1 MKLPV
6 TKRVAIIGGAALV
19 ALVTLFATCGG
30 CGRNNQTA
38 VTPKASGSASAS
50 ETGDSGAPAVTIA
63 PERLWDLAK
72 DGEEEDLATL
82 AVHEGAAG
90 LVEGAARPEQ
100 RLTAIKAMAYARG
113 WAHLPFLATAALGKD
128 DAEAAAALESVVDL
142 AARPRT
148 SEDPED
154 AAELAEGC
162 EKLVVLAKAAEREKP
177 RRVQAI
183 RALRMMPCPKTE
195 LPADLDAR

>member
-1 MKLPV
+1 MPV
-6 TKRVAIIGGAALV
+6 TKRVAVIGGAALV
-19 ALVTLFATCGG
+19 AVIALFATCGG
-30 CGRNNQTA
+30 CGRS
-38 VTPKASGSASAS
+38 TPNAPGANGSASAS
-50 ETGDSGAPAVTIA
+50 AADAAAAPSVAIA
-63 PERLWDLAK
+63 SERLWELAK

-100 RLTAIKAMAYARG
+100 RLTAIRAMAYARG
-113 WAHLPFLATAALGKD
+113 WAQLPFLANAAVAKD
-128 DAEAAAALESVVDL
+128 DAEAMAALESVVDL

-162 EKLVVLAKAAEREKP
+162 EKLAGLAKAAERPKA
-177 RRVQAI
+177 RRIVAI
-183 RALRMMPCPKTE
+183 RALRMMPCPNTE
-195 LPADLDAR
+195 LPTDLDAK